1 MINLTKRAIFHQKKW
16 TELKNVMNQPGIV
29 IKEAER
35 GGTATVLSKNHYR
48 AVIYEHLSKQNTYQ
62 KLDKN
67 LDPAIR
73 KKLKNY

>member
-1 MINLTKRAIFHQKKW
+1 
-16 TELKNVMNQPGIV
+16 MNQPGIV
-29 IKEAER
+29 IKEADR
-35 GGTATVLSKNHYR
+35 GGAATVLSKNHYR
-48 AVIYEHLSKQNTYQ
+48 AMIYEHFSNQNTCQ

>member
-1 MINLTKRAIFHQKKW
+1 
-16 TELKNVMNQPGIV
+16 MNQRGIV
-29 IKEAER
+29 IKEADTA
-35 GGTATVLSKNHYR
+35 GAATVLSKNHYR
-48 AVIYEHLSKQNTYQ
+48 AMIYEHLSNQNTYQ